1 MTGQKKEG
9 RQLSELQV
17 FSSREFG
24 SVRTLSR
31 DGEPYFIA
39 SDVAEILGYRNPRAA
54 VARHV
59 DEEDRAVIGIH
70 DGSQSRVMNVV
81 NESGLYS
88 LILSSKLPNAK
99 NFKHWITAEVLPA
112 VRHYGIYAV
121 DEVLRDPEML
131 ISALQALKE
140 ERQMARGLRETVLLQ
155 QEKIAELQPKANYY
169 DLVLACPEAVPISII
184 AKDYGWSA
192 IRMNRF
198 LHEKGI
204 QYRMGKTWLLYA
216 DLAGKGYTR
225 SETVLYTD
233 QNSETHHTIITKWTQ
248 TGRLMIYTLMKEAG
262 FLPKC
267 EENAGKGGGAEPA
280 EEFDGG
286 EKE

>member
-1 MTGQKKEG
+1 
-9 RQLSELQV
+9 
-17 FSSREFG
+17 
-24 SVRTLSR
+24 
-31 DGEPYFIA
+31 
-39 SDVAEILGYRNPRAA
+39 
-54 VARHV
+54 
-59 DEEDRAVIGIH
+59 
-70 DGSQSRVMNVV
+70 
-81 NESGLYS
+81 
-88 LILSSKLPNAK
+88 
-99 NFKHWITAEVLPA
+99 
-112 VRHYGIYAV
+112 
-121 DEVLRDPEML
+121 
-131 ISALQALKE
+131 
-140 ERQMARGLRETVLLQ
+140 MARGLRETVLLQ

-169 DLVLACPEAVPISII
+169 DLVLACPEAVSISII

-267 EENAGKGGGAEPA
+267 EENADKDEDTEPA
-280 EEFDGG
+280 EEYNGG

>member
-1 MTGQKKEG
+1 
-9 RQLSELQV
+9 
-17 FSSREFG
+17 
-24 SVRTLSR
+24 
-31 DGEPYFIA
+31 
-39 SDVAEILGYRNPRAA
+39 
-54 VARHV
+54 
-59 DEEDRAVIGIH
+59 
-70 DGSQSRVMNVV
+70 
-81 NESGLYS
+81 
-88 LILSSKLPNAK
+88 
-99 NFKHWITAEVLPA
+99 
-112 VRHYGIYAV
+112 
-121 DEVLRDPEML
+121 
-131 ISALQALKE
+131 
-140 ERQMARGLRETVLLQ
+140 
-155 QEKIAELQPKANYY
+155 
-169 DLVLACPEAVPISII
+169 
-184 AKDYGWSA
+184 
-192 IRMNRF
+192 MNRF

-280 EEFDGG
+280 EEYNGG